1 VIFKDIS
8 FFDNNDINW
17 LKDLVVSP
25 LRKREKIENF
35 RAVMMLN
42 PLKVEHLNKMD
53 ELAVDLLMINLEDG
67 IAKEKKERALYLS
80 AVFIANLE
88 SSKTKVAVRVNPFHE
103 GGKEEIE
110 VLNRVKPDAIR
121 VAKVRDLEDVE
132 AILEVLDE
140 DIDLHLSIE
149 TKEAFANL
157 RYINMSGRVK
167 VVYLGILDL
176 LNDLGLPQTIVQFNN
191 STLDHIL
198 SRFLVDSKLAAVEPV
213 GFMYQ
218 NYNDL
223 EGFANW
229 CKLEKSMGYRAKSC
243 LGPKQ
248 VKIAN
253 KIFSDEKWLIKRAE
267 EIKKKFE
274 DRAKKGESGFMDEEY
289 GFIDEPIYKSALMTL
304 ERQK

>member
-1 VIFKDIS
+1 VVFKDIS
-8 FFDNNDINW
+8 FFDNNDIDW
-17 LKDLVVSP
+17 LKDLVVTP
-25 LRKREKIENF
+25 LRKREKITYF
-35 RAVMMLN
+35 RSVMMLN

-53 ELAVDLLMINLEDG
+53 ELAVDLLMVNLEDG
-67 IAKEKKERALYLS
+67 VAKEKKERALYLA

-88 SSKTKVAVRVNPFHE
+88 SPKTKVCVRVNPINE

-121 VAKVRDLEDVE
+121 VSKVRDLEDVE
-132 AILEVLDE
+132 EILKVLDE

-149 TKEAFANL
+149 TKEAFSNL

-167 VVYLGILDL
+167 AVYLGVLDL
-176 LNDLGLPQTIVQFNN
+176 LNDLDLPQTIVQFENK
-191 STLDHIL
+191 TMEQIL
-198 SRFLVDSKLAAVEPV
+198 ARFLLDAKLAGVEPV

-223 EGFANW
+223 EGFSNW
-229 CKLEKSMGYRAKSC
+229 CKLEKSMGYRSKSC

-253 KIFSDEKWLIKRAE
+253 KIFADEEWLVKRAE
-267 EIKKKFE
+267 QIKKRFE
-274 DRAKKGESGFMDEEY
+274 AKSKEGESGFLDEEY